1 MKVVVCSALIV
12 FVVAGIL
19 EAALPPANNLPG
31 GYHDKDVTDADVREM
46 AAFAAQKIGHELVE
60 ILAAQMQV
68 RSGLM

>member
-19 EAALPPANNLPG
+19 EAALPPANNLFG
-31 GYHDKDVTDADVREM
+31 GYHDKDVTDEDVREM
-46 AAFAAQKIGHELVE
+46 AAFAAQEIGHELVD